1 VSEPTRPRSARL
13 ARIVLAAAALFCLV
27 VVPVVALTETRPE
40 RAIKSRLGYG
50 GFNCQSSKPSPG
62 WAQVA
67 SLPERRDEP
76 RAAVIDGVVYLAG
89 GIEQITD
96 FGKPSGVRGV
106 ERVEVRSFDKLTRF
120 DPRTQE
126 YEELPPLPE
135 PLNHIGMAAYG
146 GDIYVVGGYGNLLN
160 GLTAKRD
167 FYRYSPASRRW
178 TRLAPMPTAR
188 GAVATAVLG
197 DRLYVIDGLAL
208 GREKAVM
215 EAYDFG
221 ESRWVRLKA
230 PPTAREHVAGAA
242 LDGAVYVIGGRDRL
256 TDALDTVERYDPARD
271 RWETLEPLPRGV
283 GGLEA
288 VPFDGRILAIGGGD
302 DRGRTVTGAVQQYD
316 PDTDAWRPFSWM
328 RSPRHGFASAL
339 VGDAIYTF
347 GGSRCALFN
356 PVETVDVF
364 RPREAGP

>member
-1 VSEPTRPRSARL
+1 MPERRIRPARL
-13 ARIVLAAAALFCLV
+13 ARFVLAASLFICLV
-27 VVPVVALTETRPE
+27 GVPVVALTETRPE

-50 GFNCQSSKPSPG
+50 GFNCKSSKPSAG
-62 WAQVA
+62 WAEVE

-76 RAAVIDGVVYLAG
+76 RAAVVDGMVYLAG

-96 FGKPSGVRGV
+96 YGKPSGVRGV
-106 ERVEVRSFDKLTRF
+106 ERVEVRSFDKFTRF

-126 YEELPPLPE
+126 YEELPELPE

-146 GDIYVVGGYGNLLN
+146 GDVYVVGGYGNLLN

-167 FYRYSPASRRW
+167 LYRYSPGTRRW

-188 GAVATAVLG
+188 GAVATAVVG

-208 GREKAVM
+208 GREKAVL

-221 ESRWVRLKA
+221 DGRWVRLA
-230 PPTAREHVAGAA
+230 PPPTAREHVAGVA
-242 LDGAVYVIGGRDRL
+242 LDGSLYVIGGRDRL
-256 TDALDTVERYDPARD
+256 TDSLDTVERYDPDRD
-271 RWETLEPLPRGV
+271 RWETLAPLPLGV

-288 VPFDGRILAIGGGD
+288 VPFDGKILAIGGGD
-302 DRGRTVTGAVQQYD
+302 DRRRTVTGAVQQYD
-316 PDTDAWRPFSWM
+316 PGSDSWSPFSQM

-356 PVETVDVF
+356 PVDTVDVF
-364 RPREAGP
+364 HPREVPR